1 MKKKNTG
8 KNGKKPA
15 VKVTPVSTCP
25 MEWLGL
31 APEGVDTAAL
41 RDYFKTVPELD
52 VECWGELGVV
62 EVTFP
67 SKRYIDFEAAKP
79 EDMDEAL
86 TALMAEKNA
95 QTLYFVSVEPVSTRE
110 EQDFLSETAKALN
123 MRFVVDNETFTPEI

>member
-1 MKKKNTG
+1 MKKKNT
-8 KNGKKPA
+8 KKPVKKPA
-15 VKVTPVSTCP
+15 VKAPVSTCP

-67 SKRYIDFEAAKP
+67 SKRYIDFEAVKP
-79 EDMDEAL
+79 EDMDEDL

-123 MRFVVDNETFTPEI
+123 MRFVVDNETFSPEI

>member
-1 MKKKNTG
+1 MKKKNT
-8 KNGKKPA
+8 KKPMKKPA
-15 VKVTPVSTCP
+15 VKAPVSTCP

-95 QTLYFVSVEPVSTRE
+95 TTLYFVSVEPVSTRE

-123 MRFVVDNETFTPEI
+123 MRFVVDNESFTPEI